1 MSQEQKDRVEQTESD
16 IPVTPL
22 PPTTIATSEVEE
34 TQKAQEEEQA
44 STDAAPATVKKR
56 GKRKTRLVNV
66 EEISPRPSYWPLA
79 LAFSLAIVLFGVI
92 AGLLFVVIGV
102 LLALVSVGGWV
113 LERR

>member
-1 MSQEQKDRVEQTESD
+1 MSQEQKDRVEQVESD

-22 PPTTIATSEVEE
+22 PATTAATPEVEE

-44 STDAAPATVKKR
+44 SIDATTTPAKKR
-56 GKRKTRLVNV
+56 KRKTRLVNV
-66 EEISPRPSYWPLA
+66 EEISPRPSYWPVA

-92 AGLLFVVIGV
+92 AGLVFVVIGV
-102 LLALVSVGGWV
+102 LLAFVSVGGWV

>member
-1 MSQEQKDRVEQTESD
+1 MSQEQKDRVAESD

-22 PPTTIATSEVEE
+22 PPTTAATPEVEE

-44 STDAAPATVKKR
+44 SIGAPPKKR
-56 GKRKTRLVNV
+56 SKRKTRLVNV

-79 LAFSLAIVLFGVI
+79 LAFSLAIVLFGII

>member
-1 MSQEQKDRVEQTESD
+1 VSQEQKDRVEQAEGD

-22 PPTTIATSEVEE
+22 PPTTAATSKVEE
-34 TQKAQEEEQA
+34 IQKAQEEEQA
-44 STDAAPATVKKR
+44 SAGAVPTTAKKR

-92 AGLLFVVIGV
+92 GGLLFVVIGV

>member
-16 IPVTPL
+16 IRVTPL
-22 PPTTIATSEVEE
+22 PPTTAAVPEVEE
-34 TQKAQEEEQA
+34 TQKAQEEQA

-92 AGLLFVVIGV
+92 GGLLFVVIGV

>member
-1 MSQEQKDRVEQTESD
+1 MSQEQKDRVVESD

-22 PPTTIATSEVEE
+22 PPTTVMPEVEE
-34 TQKAQEEEQA
+34 TQKAQEEGQA
-44 STDAAPATVKKR
+44 STGAAPAKKR

>member
-1 MSQEQKDRVEQTESD
+1 MSQEQKNRMGD

-22 PPTTIATSEVEE
+22 PPTTADAVEE
-34 TQKAQEEEQA
+34 TRKGQEEELA
-44 STDAAPATVKKR
+44 SVGVTPSKKR

-66 EEISPRPSYWPLA
+66 EEISPRASYWPIA

-92 AGLLFVVIGV
+92 AGPVVVVIGI
-102 LLALVSVGGWV
+102 LLAIVSVSGWV